1 MIKHFIN
8 LEWKAFTRSASF
20 KVNLALKIL
29 MIIGAFFM
37 ILYAL
42 GLGIGAY
49 YIIEEMVDPEPL
61 KIINKFLNR
70 IDF

>member
-1 MIKHFIN
+1 MIKHFFK

-29 MIIGAFFM
+29 MIVGALFM

-49 YIIEEMVDPEPL
+49 YIIEDM
-61 KIINKFLNR
+61 R
-70 IDF
+70 